1 MRVFQV
7 GASSIRLLTAKSI
20 ENELAFHGVF
30 TFPPG
35 KHGFAISLRYHA
47 RVEGFLHVFSGR
59 IYKVGLIR
67 YVDVPAEITRKI
79 SAREA
84 HVPVRGTVE
93 GVSLRTTMVSR
104 GSGCHRIAIHG
115 DIRKKLRVDAGA
127 LVEIAIE
134 RDEEPREPILPPF
147 LVLSLRN
154 APKAQAAFRNMT
166 TALRRQIVRYLTAVK
181 QQATLERR
189 VTKFVRRL
197 EDRARQQPKR
207 KTNPKR
213 K

>member
-1 MRVFQV
+1 
-7 GASSIRLLTAKSI
+7 
-20 ENELAFHGVF
+20 
-30 TFPPG
+30 
-35 KHGFAISLRYHA
+35 
-47 RVEGFLHVFSGR
+47 VEDFLHVFSGR

-79 SAREA
+79 SAHEA

-93 GVSLRTTMVSR
+93 GVALRTTMVSR
-104 GSGCHRIAIHG
+104 GKGCHRLAIHG
-115 DIRKKLRVDAGA
+115 DIRKKLRIDAGA
-127 LVEIAIE
+127 VVEIAIE
-134 RDEEPREPILPPF
+134 RDEEPREPILPPL
-147 LVLSLRN
+147 LVLFLRN

-189 VTKFVRRL
+189 VTKFVRQL
-197 EDRARQQPKR
+197 EERTRRQPPKR